1 MCRLKVDH
9 IASEHRG
16 STDGRHQLLHR
27 LMYHILYDALLIS
40 EMPCIKGIYF
50 LFPLGSISC
59 SFLNVV
65 IIMTAFYFTRKKRIA
80 KKVNDLVLLT
90 PMQERFCLEYAK
102 SGNQRQAYIKAGY
115 KAKNENAI
123 DAAAS
128 RLLRNVKVQERLAEI
143 AKEVEKDAIADISE
157 MQSVLTKIIR
167 QQAEEEVIVVESDGV
182 LSKAKK
188 MNKSAA
194 IKDVINAINTLGKMQ
209 GAFVDKTDINI
220 VAPIVLTDD
229 IKE

>member
-1 MCRLKVDH
+1 MPYRRSYRRSVL
-9 IASEHRG
+9 
-16 STDGRHQLLHR
+16 
-27 LMYHILYDALLIS
+27 LYD
-40 EMPCIKGIYF
+40 EG
-50 LFPLGSISC
+50 
-59 SFLNVV
+59 
-65 IIMTAFYFTRKKRIA
+65 KRIA

-157 MQSVLTKIIR
+157 MQSVLTRIIR
-167 QQAEEEVIVVESDGV
+167 QQAEEEVVVVESDGI